1 MLKATPALQVAF
13 ACHRDQV
20 TTSQGHRIRPEGLL
34 RVALAR
40 GGWPHPVRRTLPRGP
55 ASMVV
60 LIAAEDESHRARVAE
75 ELTRACALAGLFALN
90 HHGRDADAVLHSRR
104 AVTCASRL
112 VEIFTAP
119 VFSVGEIPA

>member
-1 MLKATPALQVAF
+1 MLKATQALQVAF

-20 TTSQGHRIRPEGLL
+20 TAGGGHRVRPEGLL

-40 GGWPHPVRRTLPRGP
+40 GGWPQPVRRTLPRGP
-55 ASMVV
+55 ASMAV
-60 LIAAEDESHRARVAE
+60 LITAEDEGHRARVAE
-75 ELTRACALAGLFALN
+75 ELTRVVAREGLFALN
-90 HHGRDADAVLHSRR
+90 HHGRDADAVLRSRR

-119 VFSVGEIPA
+119 AFSVAGIPT